1 MFEPSQV
8 SPSLSFAL
16 ACIMASL
23 SGGRES
29 KDTMPGTVD
38 EVYKTFA
45 TESKLEARLARIA
58 RHDYRGDFVPE
69 DQQMAEF
76 WDWCREQNGNRN
88 FKRLANTLGNEA
100 AQKVIAQRRD
110 EISEQAARKFQRSDL
125 FQETIQMAVT
135 KAMAKAKV
143 KAREQRISKMCTNI
157 KKELKCPNGDDE
169 AMISKFGLRQFKSQ
183 MDNSAL
189 PERRLKLVGNP
200 HDFG

>member
-1 MFEPSQV
+1 
-8 SPSLSFAL
+8 
-16 ACIMASL
+16 MASS

-29 KDTMPGTVD
+29 NDTMPGTVD

-45 TESKLEARLARIA
+45 NKNELEARLARIA
-58 RHDYRGDFVPE
+58 RHDYRGDFVPK

-76 WDWCREQNGNRN
+76 WDWCREKLGNRN
-88 FKRLANTLGNEA
+88 FKRLANTLGKEA

-110 EISEQAARKFQRSDL
+110 EISEQAVRKFQRSAL
-125 FQETIQMAVT
+125 FQETIQKAVT

-157 KKELKCPNGDDE
+157 KKELKCLKGDDE
-169 AMISKFGLRQFKSQ
+169 AMISKFGLHQFKSQ

-189 PERRLKLVGNP
+189 PERRFKLVGNP
-200 HDFG
+200 HDVR